1 MTNANTNKGI
11 KMSLEE
17 IRSLIKIEKIR
28 SEFVKQL
35 RATQLLGNNGHD
47 ITQENIDSLLKD

>member
-1 MTNANTNKGI
+1 
-11 KMSLEE
+11 MSLEE
-17 IRSLIKIEKIR
+17 IRSLIKIENIR

-47 ITQENIDSLLKD
+47 ITQKNIDFILKG